1 MQILKQIRATRA
13 MGWQLI
19 DMLGNSFWLRPAL
32 IVLAAIALAELL
44 TGVERAEL
52 LPLNDVSDWL
62 YEGGETGARTLLGA
76 IAGSTIGVVGTLFS
90 ITIATLTLASNQL
103 GPRLLRNFTSD
114 RSNQITLGV
123 YLGTFSYSLLVLR
136 TVRGMDE
143 AAFVPHL
150 AITGAIALALV
161 CVGLLIHFVHHVAT
175 LINSET
181 VIELVF
187 EDLRRTLIKWTTLEP
202 QRDPPPSE
210 IWTDGLVFSDE
221 RYGFIQQLDE
231 ESIAE
236 WAELHQAAIRLQA
249 RPGDFVFPGAPLGII
264 VPANADPTDILRS
277 AMVLGAQPTAS
288 MDIEFTVLQLVDIA
302 VRALSPGINDP
313 NTAIRVIDRLGAAL
327 CMLVTRRMLTGV
339 VARGGRVV
347 WQRDTTTY
355 DGMTDSMFHMIR
367 QNAATSPAVLIRMLE
382 VLTVV
387 AQCER
392 DEGRLATL
400 ERHASLVLADALRN
414 IPNEADRQT
423 VQGRADRFS
432 SVVASRRVALAALR
446 STV

>member
-1 MQILKQIRATRA
+1 MQMLQKIRATRA
-13 MGWQLI
+13 RAWQLLE
-19 DMLGNSFWLRPAL
+19 MLKDSFWLWPAS
-32 IVLAAIALAELL
+32 IVLATIALAELL
-44 TGVERAEL
+44 TSVERAEL
-52 LPLNDVSDWL
+52 LPPAGLSDWL

-103 GPRLLRNFTSD
+103 GPRLLRNFTAD

-123 YLGTFSYSLLVLR
+123 YLGTFSYALLVLR
-136 TVRGMDE
+136 TVRGAEE

-175 LINSET
+175 LINSES
-181 VIELVF
+181 VIQMVF
-187 EDLRRTLIKWTTLEP
+187 EDLRQTLMKWTTLDA
-202 QRDPPPSE
+202 QWDPPPAEMWSE
-210 IWTDGLVFSDE
+210 GCVFNDE
-221 RYGFIQQLDE
+221 RCGYIQQLDE
-231 ESIAE
+231 DSIAD
-236 WAELHQAAIRLQA
+236 WAENHRAAIRLQA
-249 RPGDFVFPGAPLGII
+249 RPGDFVFPGAPLGVI
-264 VPANADPTDILRS
+264 VPASADPTRILRS
-277 AMVLGAQPTAS
+277 AIALGAQPTAS

-327 CMLVTRRMLTGV
+327 CMLATRRMLTGV
-339 VARGGRVV
+339 VARQGRVV
-347 WQRDTTTY
+347 LQRNTTTY

-367 QNAATSPAVLIRMLE
+367 QNAATSPAVLIRILE
-382 VLTVV
+382 VLTKV
-387 AQCER
+387 AECER
-392 DEGRLATL
+392 REDRLATL

-414 IPNEADRQT
+414 IAGEEDRKT
-423 VQGRADRFS
+423 LQGRADRFS
-432 SVVASRRVALAALR
+432 SVVASRRAAVVGQT

>member
-1 MQILKQIRATRA
+1 MQILKNIRATRA
-13 MGWQLI
+13 RGWQLLEVLN
-19 DMLGNSFWLRPAL
+19 DSFWLRPAL

-52 LPLNDVSDWL
+52 LPLNALSNWL

-76 IAGSTIGVVGTLFS
+76 IAGSTIGVAGTVFS

-103 GPRLLRNFTSD
+103 GPRLLRHFTSD
-114 RSNQITLGV
+114 HSNQITLGV
-123 YLGTFSYSLLVLR
+123 YLGTFSYALLVLR
-136 TVRGMDE
+136 TVRGAEE

-181 VIELVF
+181 VIEMVF
-187 EDLRRTLIKWTTLEP
+187 EDLRRTMMKWTTLDP
-202 QRDPPPSE
+202 QWDPPPAHTWAE
-210 IWTDGLVFSDE
+210 ALVFSDE
-221 RYGFIQQLDE
+221 RCGFIQQLDE
-231 ESIAE
+231 ESIAD
-236 WAELHQAAIRLQA
+236 WAEQHKAAIRLQA
-249 RPGDFVFPGAPLGII
+249 RAGDFVFPGAPLGLI
-264 VPANADPTDILRS
+264 VPATADPTNILRS
-277 AMVLGAQPTAS
+277 AMALGAQPTAS

-339 VARGGRVV
+339 VAREGRVV
-347 WQRDTTTY
+347 LQRDATTY
-355 DGMTDSMFHMIR
+355 DGMTDSMFHVIR
-367 QNAATSPAVLIRMLE
+367 QNAATSPSVLIRMLE

-387 AQCER
+387 AECER
-392 DEGRLATL
+392 RQDRLATL
-400 ERHASLVLADALRN
+400 ERHASLVLADALRG
-414 IPNEADRQT
+414 IANEEDCKT
-423 VQGRADRFS
+423 VRGRADRFS
-432 SVVASRRVALAALR
+432 SVVASRRLAVADQKG
-446 STV
+446 TV